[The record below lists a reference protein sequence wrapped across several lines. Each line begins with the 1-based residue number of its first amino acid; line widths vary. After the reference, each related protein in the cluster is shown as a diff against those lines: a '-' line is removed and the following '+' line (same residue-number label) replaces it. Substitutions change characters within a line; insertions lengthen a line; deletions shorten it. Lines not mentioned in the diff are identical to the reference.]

1 MKTLIAKWLDS
12 LICFFTAFITG
23 VRPQKLAENST
34 PTVYYA
40 NHHSHG
46 DFILVWIS
54 LPQNLRLKTRPVAG
68 ADYWQKGAVRRF
80 IANSVFNVLLV
91 ERNSDN
97 PQIAIE
103 NMASRLATG
112 ENLILFPEGT
122 RNLTEQKLQPFKSGI
137 YHLAKQQPNTKFVPV
152 WIDNM
157 KQVLPKGAIL
167 PIPLM
172 CQVRFGEPISLQ
184 ETEEKADF
192 IERASQA
199 LLALSP
205 IAKEE

>member
-1 MKTLIAKWLDS
+1 MKTLLAKFIDHI
-12 LICFFTAFITG
+12 ICFFTAFITG
-23 VRPQKLAENST
+23 VRPQRLPENPI

-54 LPQNLRLKTRPVAG
+54 LPQNLRLCTRPVAG
-68 ADYWQKGAVRRF
+68 ADYWQQGRIRRF
-80 IANSVFNVLLV
+80 IANAVFNVLLV
-91 ERNSDN
+91 DRNSEN
-97 PQIAIE
+97 PQQAIE
-103 NMASRLATG
+103 TMSNAIRKG
-112 ENLILFPEGT
+112 ENLIIFPEGT
-122 RNLTEQKLQPFKSGI
+122 RNLGEEPLQPFKSGI
-137 YHLAKQQPNTKFVPV
+137 YHLAKQQPNIQFVPV

-172 CQVRFGEPISLQ
+172 CQARFGDPISLQ
-184 ETEEKADF
+184 DGEEKADF
-192 IERASQA
+192 IERSRQA

-205 IAKEE
+205 INKE

>member
-1 MKTLIAKWLDS
+1 MKILLAKFIDHI
-12 LICFFTAFITG
+12 ICFFTAFITG
-23 VRPQKLAENST
+23 VRPQRLPENLM

-54 LPQNLRLKTRPVAG
+54 LPQNLRLCTRPVAG
-68 ADYWQKGAVRRF
+68 ADYWQQGRIRRF

-91 ERNSDN
+91 ERNSEN
-97 PQIAIE
+97 PQQAIE
-103 NMASRLATG
+103 TMSNAIRKG
-112 ENLILFPEGT
+112 ENLIIFPEGT
-122 RNLTEQKLQPFKSGI
+122 RNLGEEPLQPFKSGI
-137 YHLAKQQPNTKFVPV
+137 YHLAKQQPNIQFVPV

-172 CQVRFGEPISLQ
+172 CQARFGDPISLQ
-184 ETEEKADF
+184 DGEEKADF
-192 IERASQA
+192 IERSRQA

-205 IAKEE
+205 LNKE

>member
-1 MKTLIAKWLDS
+1 MKRLLAKFIDHI
-12 LICFFTAFITG
+12 ICFFASFITG
-23 VRPQKLAENST
+23 VRPQQLTKNSV

-54 LPQNLRLKTRPVAG
+54 LPQHLRLKTRPVAG
-68 ADYWQKGAVRRF
+68 ADYWQKGAIRRF
-80 IANSVFNVLLV
+80 IANAVFNVLLV

-97 PQIAIE
+97 PQLAIE
-103 NMASRLATG
+103 NMANQLSTG
-112 ENLILFPEGT
+112 ENLIIFPEGT
-122 RNLTEQKLQPFKSGI
+122 RNLSEEVLQPFKSGI
-137 YHLAKQQPNTKFVPV
+137 YHLAKQQANIQFVPV

-172 CQVRFGEPISLQ
+172 CQVRFGEAISLQ
-184 ETEEKADF
+184 EGEEKADF
-192 IERASQA
+192 IERTRQA

-205 IAKEE
+205 THKE

>member
-1 MKTLIAKWLDS
+1 MKTLLAKFIDHI
-12 LICFFTAFITG
+12 ICFFTAFITG
-23 VRPQKLAENST
+23 ARPQTLPENQA

-54 LPQNLRLKTRPVAG
+54 LPQNLRLRTRPVAG
-68 ADYWQKGAVRRF
+68 ADYWQKGRIRRF

-91 ERNSDN
+91 ERNSEN
-97 PQIAIE
+97 PQQAIE
-103 NMASRLATG
+103 TMSNAISKG
-112 ENLILFPEGT
+112 ENLIIFPEGT
-122 RNLTEQKLQPFKSGI
+122 RNLGEEPLQPFKSGI
-137 YHLAKQQPNTKFVPV
+137 YHLAKQQPNIQFVPV

-172 CQVRFGEPISLQ
+172 CQVRFGEPILLQ
-184 ETEEKADF
+184 DGEEKADF
-192 IERASQA
+192 IERSRQA

-205 IAKEE
+205 LNKE

>member
-1 MKTLIAKWLDS
+1 MKTLIAK
-12 LICFFTAFITG
+12 LIDHILCFFTAFITG
-23 VRPQKLAENST
+23 VRPQPLPENQA

-54 LPQNLRLKTRPVAG
+54 LPQNLRLRTRPVAG
-68 ADYWQKGAVRRF
+68 ADYWQKGLIRRF

-91 ERNSDN
+91 ERNSEN
-97 PQIAIE
+97 PQQAIDT
-103 NMASRLATG
+103 MTAAITQG
-112 ENLILFPEGT
+112 EDLIIFPEGT
-122 RNLTEQKLQPFKSGI
+122 RNLGEEPLQPFKSGI
-137 YHLAKQQPNTKFVPV
+137 YHLAKQQPNIQFVPV

-172 CQVRFGEPISLQ
+172 CQVRFGEPIVLQ
-184 ETEEKADF
+184 EDEEKEAF
-192 IERASQA
+192 IERSRQS
-199 LLALSP
+199 LLALAP
-205 IAKEE
+205 QNKE

>member
-1 MKTLIAKWLDS
+1 MKRLLAKFIDHI
-12 LICFFTAFITG
+12 ICFFTSFITG
-23 VRPQKLAENST
+23 VRPQQLTENSV

-54 LPQNLRLKTRPVAG
+54 LPQHLRLKTRPVAG
-68 ADYWQKGAVRRF
+68 ADYWQKGVVRRF
-80 IANSVFNVLLV
+80 IANAVFNVLLV

-97 PQIAIE
+97 PQLAIE
-103 NMASRLATG
+103 NMANRLSTG
-112 ENLILFPEGT
+112 ENLIIFPEGT
-122 RNLTEQKLQPFKSGI
+122 RNLSEEVLQPFKSGI
-137 YHLAKQQPNTKFVPV
+137 YHLAKQQANIQFVPV

-172 CQVRFGEPISLQ
+172 CQVRFGEAISLQ
-184 ETEEKADF
+184 EGEEKADF
-192 IERASQA
+192 IERTRQA

-205 IAKEE
+205 THKE